1 VGQGF
6 ESSLRTINYRACSGH
21 IENRLFRADG
31 LHSQCRKTVHA
42 FFFDRLKMALGSEWG
57 PPRSRGSSHSVIP
70 VGLVSEKVCEYQQA
84 RLRERARCRPR
95 RRPAHCPRIYALPM
109 NELLLVDV
117 LRSIATSAVPSFCI
131 MASIGA
137 SSERVGHHD

>member
-1 VGQGF
+1 LGDQQRNLTHQAEEVSNAWVQVLFTHHKLQG
-6 ESSLRTINYRACSGH
+6 
-21 IENRLFRADG
+21 LFRS
-31 LHSQCRKTVHA
+31 HRKQIIPS
-42 FFFDRLKMALGSEWG
+42 RWSPLALPED
-57 PPRSRGSSHSVIP
+57 
-70 VGLVSEKVCEYQQA
+70 EKVCEYQQA